1 MKSICTFVL
10 NVVDKMVSPG
20 SKGWINKYFD
30 LIEKEHFSLKL
41 ECPSDMEVDH
51 FLHLT
56 FTHSGI
62 VFGYPT
68 ELIFATDLD
77 DSKWTTEEKLKLL
90 LFESHLF
97 VYKTINK
104 LEKVNKDEFI
114 FSMLAFYGKHN
125 SYSITK
131 IFTFFLKETEDEM
144 LENILQK
151 RVAIK
156 TNLLDKQLWLNYL
169 TNVFVY
175 LDIILYSDFLKQ
187 NQVDSF
193 SNYSDLAMD
202 ALTAISLSAFS
213 SGNIEEQEKGLFKIF
228 LASASLPE
236 DKKEIAMTQF
246 RDGTYFSDF
255 SSNIYKNWLFK
266 RFLLDVSALTVLSN
280 QKVISAEKIFL
291 LELCEFLEIPRNE
304 LEETRVMVGTFVL
317 NNNKQ
322 VSFLKSSSSYEK
334 MFSSLSRRW
343 IKVLGRNKDKLATE
357 LKQSKELI
365 YLIKKSTAQE
375 LSKEEK
381 ELVKSQFLDIV
392 KSMPSLAIFMLPGGA
407 LLLPLVLKII
417 PDLIPSAFRENEI
430 DKE

>member
-1 MKSICTFVL
+1 
-10 NVVDKMVSPG
+10 MVSPG

-30 LIEKEHFSLKL
+30 LIEKEHFSLRL
-41 ECPSDMEVDH
+41 DCPADMEVDH

-56 FTHSGI
+56 FAHSGI

-90 LFESHLF
+90 LFESHLL

-104 LEKVNKDEFI
+104 VEKVDKADFI
-114 FSMLAFYGKHN
+114 RSMLFFYGKHN

-131 IFTFFLKETEDEM
+131 IFTFFLKESEDEK
-144 LENILQK
+144 LENILMK
-151 RVAIK
+151 RVGIK
-156 TNLLDKQLWLNYL
+156 TNLLDTQLWLNYL

-175 LDIILYSDFLKQ
+175 LDVILYSDFLKKKQ
-187 NQVDSF
+187 ESTF
-193 SNYSDLAMD
+193 SNYTDLAMD
-202 ALTAISLSAFS
+202 SLTAISLSAFS
-213 SGNIEEQEKGLFKIF
+213 SGFVEEQEKGLFKIF
-228 LASASLPE
+228 LASACLPE
-236 DKKEIAMTQF
+236 DKKETAMSQF
-246 RDGTYFSDF
+246 RNGTYFSDF
-255 SSNIYKNWLFK
+255 SENIQENWLFK
-266 RFLLDVSALTVLSN
+266 RFLLDISSLTVLSN

-291 LELCEFLEIPRNE
+291 LELCEFLQIPRIE

-365 YLIKKSTAQE
+365 HLIKKSTSQE

-381 ELVKSQFLDIV
+381 ELVKSQFMDIV

>member
-1 MKSICTFVL
+1 
-10 NVVDKMVSPG
+10 
-20 SKGWINKYFD
+20 
-30 LIEKEHFSLKL
+30 
-41 ECPSDMEVDH
+41 MEVDH

-56 FTHSGI
+56 FAHSGI

-90 LFESHLF
+90 LFESHLL

-104 LEKVNKDEFI
+104 VEKVDKADFI
-114 FSMLAFYGKHN
+114 RSMLFFYGKHN

-131 IFTFFLKETEDEM
+131 IFTFFLKESEDEK
-144 LENILQK
+144 LENILMK
-151 RVAIK
+151 RVGIK
-156 TNLLDKQLWLNYL
+156 TNLLDTQLWLNYL

-175 LDIILYSDFLKQ
+175 LDVILYSDFLKKKQ
-187 NQVDSF
+187 ESTF
-193 SNYSDLAMD
+193 SNYTDLAMD
-202 ALTAISLSAFS
+202 SLTAISLSAFS
-213 SGNIEEQEKGLFKIF
+213 SGFVEEQEKGLFKIF
-228 LASASLPE
+228 LASACLPE
-236 DKKEIAMTQF
+236 DKKETAMSQF
-246 RDGTYFSDF
+246 RNGTYFSDF
-255 SSNIYKNWLFK
+255 SENIQENWLFK
-266 RFLLDVSALTVLSN
+266 RFLLDISSLTVLSN

-291 LELCEFLEIPRNE
+291 LELCEFLQIPRIE

-365 YLIKKSTAQE
+365 HLIKKSTSQE

>member
-1 MKSICTFVL
+1 
-10 NVVDKMVSPG
+10 MVSPG

-41 ECPSDMEVDH
+41 DCPSDMEVDH

-56 FTHSGI
+56 FAHSGI

-104 LEKVNKDEFI
+104 LEKVNKDDFI
-114 FSMLAFYGKHN
+114 LSMLAFYGKHN

-156 TNLLDKQLWLNYL
+156 TNVLDKQLWLNYL

-228 LASASLPE
+228 LASACLPE
-236 DKKEIAMTQF
+236 DKKDIAMSQF

-255 SSNIYKNWLFK
+255 SLNIHKNWLFK
-266 RFLLDVSALTVLSN
+266 RFLLDISALTVLSN
-280 QKVISAEKIFL
+280 QKVIFAEKIFL
-291 LELCEFLEIPRNE
+291 LELCEFLEIPRIE
-304 LEETRVMVGTFVL
+304 LEETRVMAGTFVL
-317 NNNKQ
+317 NNNKK

-365 YLIKKSTAQE
+365 YLIKKSTSQE

>member
-1 MKSICTFVL
+1 
-10 NVVDKMVSPG
+10 MVSPG

-30 LIEKEHFSLKL
+30 LIEKEHFSLRL
-41 ECPSDMEVDH
+41 DCPADMEVDH

-56 FTHSGI
+56 FAHSGI

-90 LFESHLF
+90 LFESHLL

-104 LEKVNKDEFI
+104 VEKVDKADFI
-114 FSMLAFYGKHN
+114 RSMLFFYGKHN

-131 IFTFFLKETEDEM
+131 IFTFFLKESEDEK
-144 LENILQK
+144 LENILMK
-151 RVAIK
+151 RVGIK
-156 TNLLDKQLWLNYL
+156 TNLLDTQLWLNYL

-175 LDIILYSDFLKQ
+175 LDVILYSDFLKKKQ
-187 NQVDSF
+187 ESTF
-193 SNYSDLAMD
+193 SNYTDLAMD
-202 ALTAISLSAFS
+202 SLTAISLSAFS
-213 SGNIEEQEKGLFKIF
+213 SGFVEEQEKGLFKIF
-228 LASASLPE
+228 LASACLPE
-236 DKKEIAMTQF
+236 DKKETAMSQF
-246 RDGTYFSDF
+246 RNGTYFSDF
-255 SSNIYKNWLFK
+255 SENIQENWLFK
-266 RFLLDVSALTVLSN
+266 RFLLDISSLTVLSN

-291 LELCEFLEIPRNE
+291 LELCEFLQIPRIE

-365 YLIKKSTAQE
+365 HLIKKSTSQE

>member
-1 MKSICTFVL
+1 
-10 NVVDKMVSPG
+10 MVSPG

-30 LIEKEHFSLKL
+30 LIEKEHFSLRL
-41 ECPSDMEVDH
+41 DCPVDMEVDH

-56 FTHSGI
+56 FAHSGI

-90 LFESHLF
+90 LFESHLL

-104 LEKVNKDEFI
+104 VEKVDKADFI
-114 FSMLAFYGKHN
+114 RSMLFFYGKHN

-131 IFTFFLKETEDEM
+131 IFTFFLKESEDEK
-144 LENILQK
+144 LENILMK
-151 RVAIK
+151 RVGIK
-156 TNLLDKQLWLNYL
+156 TNLLDTQLWLNYL

-175 LDIILYSDFLKQ
+175 LDVILYSDFLKKKQ
-187 NQVDSF
+187 ESTF
-193 SNYSDLAMD
+193 SNYTDLAMD
-202 ALTAISLSAFS
+202 SLTAISLSAFS
-213 SGNIEEQEKGLFKIF
+213 SGFVEEQEKGLFKIF
-228 LASASLPE
+228 LASACLPE
-236 DKKEIAMTQF
+236 DKKETAMSQF
-246 RDGTYFSDF
+246 RNGTYFSDF
-255 SSNIYKNWLFK
+255 SENIQENWLFK
-266 RFLLDVSALTVLSN
+266 RFLLDISSLTVLSN

-291 LELCEFLEIPRNE
+291 LELCEFLQIPRIE

-365 YLIKKSTAQE
+365 HLIKKSTSQE

-381 ELVKSQFLDIV
+381 ELVKSQFMDIV